1 MPVRPARRYRGR
13 YRMNPEDPRIEYLA
27 SGSGDPAGE
36 TDHLDLIRGLLDQES
51 IWAEPPPEVVDAL
64 MASIGGGEPPQVPA
78 AKPRRRVNWT
88 AIAAVLGLTAVL
100 VAMLLGPLSGTPQPV
115 PEAIVALTGTELAP
129 TLEGRAAVRSTGSGW
144 WIRLEVTGLPPAP
157 EGSYYQG
164 WVGDQSDAVSIGTFH
179 MRDGEDPVVLWSGV
193 SLIDYPS
200 LFVTLQ
206 EEGKGTQPSDRVVLS
221 GAIEGLDQ
229 G

>member
-1 MPVRPARRYRGR
+1 
-13 YRMNPEDPRIEYLA
+13 MNPEDPRIEYLA

-100 VAMLLGPLSGTPQPV
+100 VAMLLGPLSGTPQPL
-115 PEAIVALTGTELAP
+115 PEAMVALTGTELAP
-129 TLEGRAAVRSTGSGW
+129 TLEGSAAVRSTGSGW

-206 EEGKGTQPSDRVVLS
+206 EEGKGTQPSDRMMLS

>member
-1 MPVRPARRYRGR
+1 
-13 YRMNPEDPRIEYLA
+13 MNPEDPRIEYLA
-27 SGSGDPAGE
+27 SGSGDPEGE
-36 TDHLDLIRGLLDQES
+36 TDHLDLIRNLLDQES
-51 IWAEPPPEVVDAL
+51 TWVEPPPEVVDAL
-64 MASIGGGEPPQVPA
+64 MASIGEGEPAQAPV

-88 AIAAVLGLTAVL
+88 AIAAVLGLTAIL

-129 TLEGRAAVRSTGSGW
+129 TLEGSAAVRPTGSGW
-144 WIRLEVTGLPPAP
+144 WIRLDVTGLPPAP

-164 WVGDQSDAVSIGTFH
+164 WVGNQANAVSIGTFH

-206 EEGKGTQPSDRVVLS
+206 DEGMGTQPSDRVMVT
-221 GAIEGLDQ
+221 GAIEGLDE

>member
-1 MPVRPARRYRGR
+1 MKS
-13 YRMNPEDPRIEYLA
+13 EDPRIEYLA
-27 SGSGDPAGE
+27 AGSGDPAGE
-36 TDHLDLIRGLLDQES
+36 TDHLDLIRDLLDHES
-51 IWAEPPPEVVDAL
+51 TWAEPPPEVVDAL
-64 MASIGGGEPPQVPA
+64 MASIGEGEPAQAPV
-78 AKPRRRVNWT
+78 AKRRRRVNWT
-88 AIAAVLGLTAVL
+88 AIAAVLGLTAIL
-100 VAMLLGPLSGTPQPV
+100 VAMLLGPLSGTSQPV

-129 TLEGRAAVRSTGSGW
+129 ALEGSAAVRPTGSGW
-144 WIRLEVTGLPPAP
+144 WIRLDVTGLPPAP

-164 WVGDQSDAVSIGTFH
+164 WVGTPADAVSIGTFH

-206 EEGKGTQPSDRVVLS
+206 EEGMGTQPSDRVIVT
-221 GAIEGLDQ
+221 GAIEGLDE